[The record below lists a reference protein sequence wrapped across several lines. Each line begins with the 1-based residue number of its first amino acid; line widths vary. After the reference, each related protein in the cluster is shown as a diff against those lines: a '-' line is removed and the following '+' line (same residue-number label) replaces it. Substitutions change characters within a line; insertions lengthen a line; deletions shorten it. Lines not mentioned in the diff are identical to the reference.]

1 MVADDVEK
9 YMIEQPEPELQDLN
23 EKAQTNSLRPQL
35 TLAGRSFTTKQ
46 IFFKRAVNIGVCIC
60 NFILNM
66 MCYEIIYLKIF
77 GDIHQ
82 IVYMFKKK
90 KSAWKRIIR
99 KFVYYSIY

>member
-46 IFFKRAVNIGVCIC
+46 IFFKRAVNIGVCIW
-60 NFILNM
+60 NFNLNM

-90 KSAWKRIIR
+90 NQPGKE
-99 KFVYYSIY
+99 